1 MSLLGLMKTED
12 WLIEYDKIIL
22 KIFKNKKTLLEADT
36 LQELIEIKNE
46 ILDSTEKTNF
56 QIKIL
61 NPYITDILYRICWLS
76 LFYFNDIETI
86 NNNTVERC
94 RNIFKKK
101 NEDYGNAFLDFGLIG
116 ILVRMCDKINRISNL
131 KQKNKAPEVIDE
143 NIDDTFLDLFNY
155 SVLALCLIE
164 LC

>member
-1 MSLLGLMKTED
+1 MTILELMKTED

-22 KIFKNKKTLLEADT
+22 KIFNNKRTLLEADT
-36 LQELIEIKNE
+36 LEELIEIKNE
-46 ILDSTEKTNF
+46 ILNSTEKTNF

-61 NPYITDILYRICWLS
+61 NPYITDILYRICWVS

-101 NEDYGNAFLDFGLIG
+101 NEDYGNAFLDYNVIG
-116 ILVRMCDKINRISNL
+116 ILVRMVDKINRINNL
-131 KQKNKAPEVIDE
+131 KNKDTNPQIIDE

-155 SVLALCLIE
+155 SVLAQCLIN
-164 LC
+164 LS